1 MTTVSAL
8 HVSKLAVLASC
19 AAFASTALAQD
30 TAPASAAPTRAI
42 EYKLKGTVEH
52 TFDTYLKDGPGETS
66 VFRVGPAIDI
76 GIPIGDRA
84 TVSISGSAEFSK
96 YHFKNVTGF
105 GAGGPKPIGNTY
117 EHEFN
122 VSYSRA
128 FNDQWSFF
136 VAAGVNAAGETGA
149 SFSESLTY
157 GGGGGVT
164 YAVNDRFNVGLG
176 VIVRTRLEENAYVV
190 PLPIITWKF
199 APKWEF
205 TTRYR
210 NARINWQAAEQWTI
224 FATADF
230 QQHEYRLDEDAPTS
244 EGVFRD
250 RTIPLSLGATFTP
263 SKQFEITAGAG
274 VNVSRRM
281 TLDDK
286 TGNRVAQVKSDPSL
300 VVFVSAAFKF

>member
-1 MTTVSAL
+1 M
-8 HVSKLAVLASC
+8 KLACALRACTLLALSC
-19 AAFASTALAQD
+19 GTAFGQE
-30 TAPASAAPTRAI
+30 TAPAATATARTV
-42 EYKLKGTVEH
+42 EYTLKGTVEN

-66 VFRVGPAIDI
+66 VFRVGPAIDVD
-76 GIPIGDRA
+76 IPIGDRA
-84 TVSISGSAEFSK
+84 TLSLSGSAQFSK
-96 YHFKNVTGF
+96 YRFKDVTGF
-105 GAGGPKPIGNTY
+105 GAGGPKPIGSTY

-122 VSYSRA
+122 ISYSRQ

-136 VAAGVNAAGETGA
+136 VAGGVNAAGETGA

-157 GGGGGVT
+157 GGGGGFT
-164 YAVNDRFNVGLG
+164 YVLNDHVDLGLG
-176 VIVRTRLEENAYVV
+176 VVVRSRLEENAYVV

-199 APKWEF
+199 APRWEF

-210 NARINWQAAEQWTI
+210 NARISWQAAEQWTV

-244 EGVFRD
+244 EGIFRD
-250 RTIPLSLGATFTP
+250 RAIPLSLGATFAP
-263 SKQFEITAGAG
+263 SKTFEITAGAG
-274 VNVSRRM
+274 VNVSRQL

-286 TGNRVAQVKSDPSL
+286 TGNRVSKVKTDPSL

>member
-1 MTTVSAL
+1 MKSVCTLGACSLVA
-8 HVSKLAVLASC
+8 LASGT
-19 AAFASTALAQD
+19 AFGQES
-30 TAPASAAPTRAI
+30 ASAAAAPARSV
-42 EYKLKGTVEH
+42 EYKLKGSVEN

-76 GIPIGDRA
+76 DIPIGDRA
-84 TVSISGSAEFSK
+84 TLGISASAQFSK
-96 YHFKNVTGF
+96 YRFKDVTGF

-122 VSYSRA
+122 VSYSRE
-128 FNDQWSFF
+128 FNEQWSLFI
-136 VAAGVNAAGETGA
+136 AGGVNAAGETGA
-149 SFSESLTY
+149 KFNESLTY

-164 YAVNDRFNVGLG
+164 YSVNKEIKLGLG
-176 VIVRTRLEENAYVV
+176 VIVRSRLEENAYVV
-190 PLPIITWKF
+190 PLPIITWNF

-210 NARINWQAAEQWTI
+210 NARLSYQATEKWTI

-230 QQHEYRLDEDAPTS
+230 KQHEYRLDIDAPTS

-250 RTIPLSLGATFTP
+250 RTIPLSLGATFVPTK
-263 SKQFEITAGAG
+263 SFEITAGAG
-274 VNVSRRM
+274 VNVSRRF

-286 TGNRVAQVKSDPSL
+286 AGNRVAQVKTDPSL
-300 VVFVSAAFKF
+300 VVFVNAAFKF